1 MDAQVPR
8 HLNKKP
14 LIAGLE
20 PIELLAVAAL
30 LIGSNII
37 SKSLGLTGM
46 WAAVLA
52 ISAFGFLKF
61 YKRGKAP
68 GHFIHFLKF
77 YLRERT
83 VGGLDSANKLKI

>member
-1 MDAQVPR
+1 MEAQVPR

-30 LIGSNII
+30 LIGSNIFCKSFEI
-37 SKSLGLTGM
+37 SGM
-46 WAAVLA
+46 WAGVIAV
-52 ISAFGFLKF
+52 SVFGFLKF

-68 GHFIHFLKF
+68 GHFLHLIKF
-77 YLRERT
+77 HLRNRT
-83 VGGLDSANKLKI
+83 IGGFPNGNR

>member
-1 MDAQVPR
+1 MEAQVPR

-30 LIGSNII
+30 LIGANILC
-37 SKSLGLTGM
+37 KSIEVSGI
-46 WAAVLA
+46 WAGVVAVS
-52 ISAFGFLKF
+52 IFGFLKF

-68 GHFIHFLKF
+68 GHFLHLLRFH
-77 YLRERT
+77 LREQS
-83 VGGLDSANKLKI
+83 VGGFPNGKR